1 MGVYIVGYN
10 FIDEMIQPC
19 LTACDSIITE
29 VNKEFIE
36 FTGFTLEELFG
47 KSITE
52 IGDLLRINSQ
62 ILLINVNSKYSGF
75 IFTKS
80 LEVRG
85 VDISIIKGQETNEK
99 IYTFIEKSN
108 SRLDDKLIFEEQA
121 RIIKYQNAKL
131 EQQNEL
137 LSKQTNLLSTILDN
151 TTEGIVV
158 ADAKGKL
165 LSMNPVALRIYGFSS
180 LEEYKNIKNFASNC
194 EVTSLDGRP
203 IPSEERPRSRAFRG
217 EFFTDYEMCV
227 YSKENNRRWIGS
239 YSGAPIY
246 DEKGE
251 MSMIII
257 TLRDITERKKVEM
270 EIKSQKELLEAV
282 IETMYDA
289 LAVYDKKGNVILMN
303 AECRKLYPYFNEQ
316 SKVSNVYNGFQFFDL
331 DNNILPVEN
340 LPRRRVFKG
349 ERIRNERIIIKHLET
364 TQYIE
369 INATPIFDSKNN
381 LISAVVSHHDIT
393 KKIKN
398 QKKIRD
404 QQEQLLRTEKE
415 KNEALEK
422 SLEMKDE
429 FLSLI
434 SHEFRTPLNV
444 INSAVQAMNYICG
457 NELSDKAKGYMKMI
471 RQNTFRQLRLVNDIL
486 DITRINSGRVNIHKK
501 NMDIVFLTKAITESV
516 YAYASHKS
524 ITLTFITSLGKKI
537 IAIDEEKYERII
549 LNLLSNAIKFTP
561 EGASIIVTLRSA
573 KGNICIEVKDS
584 GIGIPKDKL
593 DVIFER
599 FGQVDS
605 SLSRQAEGSGIGLS
619 LVKRLVVSLGGSIT
633 VKSSVGRGSTFII
646 LLPDEKAIEENV
658 EKPQRDF
665 LDDRLVQITNIE
677 FSDIY

>member
-1 MGVYIVGYN
+1 MGACIVGYN
-10 FIDEMIQPC
+10 FIDGMIQPC
-19 LTACDSIITE
+19 LTSCEGKIIE

-36 FTGFTLEELFG
+36 FTGFTRKELLG
-47 KSITE
+47 KSLME

-62 ILLINVNSKYSGF
+62 IFLSNIKSKYSGF

-80 LEVRG
+80 LNVKE

-99 IYTFIEKSN
+99 IYIFIEKSN
-108 SRLDDKLIFEEQA
+108 SRLDYKLIFREQA

-137 LSKQTNLLSTILDN
+137 LSKQTNLLTNILEN

-165 LSMNPVALRIYGFSS
+165 ISMNLAALQIYGFSS
-180 LEEYKNIKNFASNC
+180 LEEYKNIKDFTSNC
-194 EVTSLDGRP
+194 EITSLDGRP
-203 IPSEERPRSRAFRG
+203 IPLEERPRSRASRG
-217 EFFTDYEMCV
+217 EVFTDYEMCV
-227 YSKENNRRWIGS
+227 YSKENNRRWILS
-239 YSGAPIY
+239 YSGSPIY

-251 MSMIII
+251 MSMTIIR
-257 TLRDITERKKVEM
+257 LRDITEQKMMEM

-282 IETMYDA
+282 IEAMYDA
-289 LAVYDKKGNVILMN
+289 IAVYDKKGNMILMN
-303 AECRKLYPYFNEQ
+303 AECRKLYPHLIER
-316 SKVSNVYNGFQFFDL
+316 SKAINVHNGFQFFDL

-340 LPRRRVFKG
+340 LPTSRVLKG
-349 ERIRNERIIIKHLET
+349 ERIRNERIIIKYHEK

-381 LISAVVSHHDIT
+381 FVSAVVSHHDISDM
-393 KKIKN
+393 IKN
-398 QKKIRD
+398 QNKIIE
-404 QQEQLLRTEKE
+404 QEEQLLRTEKE
-415 KNEALEK
+415 KSEALEK

-429 FLSLI
+429 FLSII

-444 INSAVQAMNYICG
+444 INSAVQAMSCICG

-471 RQNTFRQLRLVNDIL
+471 RQNAFRQLRLVNDIV
-486 DITRINSGRVNIHKK
+486 DITRINSGHVNIHKK

-516 YAYASHKS
+516 YAYAAQKS
-524 ITLTFITSLGKKI
+524 ITLTFITSLGKKV

-561 EGASIIVTLRSA
+561 EGASIIVNLRST
-573 KGNICIEVKDS
+573 KGSICIEVKDS

-605 SLSRQAEGSGIGLS
+605 SLSR
-619 LVKRLVVSLGGSIT
+619 
-633 VKSSVGRGSTFII
+633 
-646 LLPDEKAIEENV
+646 
-658 EKPQRDF
+658 
-665 LDDRLVQITNIE
+665 
-677 FSDIY
+677 